1 MKLAIPVLLA
11 ALLLGLLLLQPPQA
25 RPPAAPPA
33 GSGSSAEAARRPSLM
48 AARNA
53 QKAQQLQQQQERR
66 AGMDDVMAQN
76 ARAMNPKL
84 KKLMLDVLM
93 QERTP
98 RYQRLFDSMQL
109 DSATQADLL
118 KAIRDR
124 EERLFEAHRQQRAAG
139 MKGIKE
145 FGVDYQTERVL
156 TEKLFGLMVG
166 EEKAAQILQLEA
178 EMLGTAQKTA
188 AALTD

>member
-53 QKAQQLQQQQERR
+53 QKAQQQQQQQERR

-124 EERLFEAHRQQRAAG
+124 EERLFEAHRRQRAAG